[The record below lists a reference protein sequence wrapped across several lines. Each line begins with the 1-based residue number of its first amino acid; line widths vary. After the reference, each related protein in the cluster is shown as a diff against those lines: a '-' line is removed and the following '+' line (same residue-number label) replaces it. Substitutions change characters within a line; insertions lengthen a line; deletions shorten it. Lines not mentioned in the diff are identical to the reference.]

1 MLTLWPLP
9 LAGPY
14 RCISWDFPLLLLK
27 LPCEALV
34 FTSLLLTTSVQKITQ
49 FSMISLWKLFS
60 LPYLRKTVKNFPEKP
75 FVSYL
80 RMKRNFCELIFPW
93 KCPWPI
99 PQRNFFSTKILSN
112 IN

>member
-1 MLTLWPLP
+1 MAFAQHLFRPGS
-9 LAGPY
+9 A
-14 RCISWDFPLLLLK
+14 SF
-27 LPCEALV
+27 
-34 FTSLLLTTSVQKITQ
+34 Q
-49 FSMISLWKLFS
+49 ISLWKLFS